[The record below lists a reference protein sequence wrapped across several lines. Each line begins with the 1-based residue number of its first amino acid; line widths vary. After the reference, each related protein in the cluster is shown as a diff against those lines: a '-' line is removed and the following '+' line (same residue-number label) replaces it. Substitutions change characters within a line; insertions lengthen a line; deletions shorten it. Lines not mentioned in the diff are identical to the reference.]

1 MKLTENSEPPLLYK
15 KWVGISVLAG
25 CLRRKCVMQWGT
37 IPFYPNMYIVLVG
50 PSGRCRKGTA
60 MSQGYS
66 FLKEMGIAMAAESTT
81 REALIQALKQSN
93 DTQVDPVT
101 NKMYLHASLTIYSQ
115 ELTVFLGYNNV
126 ALMSDLTDW
135 YDCRSSWTYRTKHQG
150 TDEIIGV
157 FVNLIGATT
166 PELLQTALP
175 RDAIGGG
182 LTSRMIFVYETRKH
196 KTVAAPFETDEERE
210 LRILLIRDLEKICAM
225 QGEFKVTEGFIDRW
239 TQWYT
244 EYDKGGPPFDDY
256 RFAGYFERRPNHV
269 MKLSCIMSASRSSSM
284 VVDVQDFDRALH
296 LLEQTE
302 KKMPQTFSG
311 VGKYNQ
317 SEMLERIMAHMVV
330 HKETTAGEL
339 LYSFRADVSKMD
351 LDTIIMSLEKMG
363 LVSVTHT
370 GMTVRVAATR
380 RLLEGRM
387 DS

>member
-1 MKLTENSEPPLLYK
+1 
-15 KWVGISVLAG
+15 
-25 CLRRKCVMQWGT
+25 MQWGT
-37 IPFYPNMYIVLVG
+37 ISFYPNMYVVLVG
-50 PSGRCRKGTA
+50 PSGKCRKGTA
-60 MSQGYS
+60 MSQGYD
-66 FLKEMGIAMAAESTT
+66 FLKEMGIKMAAESTT
-81 REALIQALKQSN
+81 REALIQALQQSN

-157 FVNLIGATT
+157 YVNLIGATT

-182 LTSRMIFVYETRKH
+182 LTSRMIFVFETKKH
-196 KTVAAPFETDEERE
+196 KTVVTPFETDAERE
-210 LRILLIRDLEKICAM
+210 LRTLLIRDLERICSM
-225 QGEFKVTEGFIDRW
+225 QGEFKVTDAFVERW
-239 TQWYT
+239 AQWYT
-244 EYDKGGPPFDDY
+244 AYDHGAPPFDDY

-269 MKLSCIMSASRSSSM
+269 MKLSCIMSASRTSSM
-284 VVDVQDFDRALH
+284 VVDVVDFDRALA
-296 LLEQTE
+296 LIEQTE

-317 SEMLERIMAHMVV
+317 SEMLERIMAHLAVR
-330 HKETTAGEL
+330 KELTVGEL
-339 LYSFRADVSKMD
+339 LYSFRADVSKTD
-351 LDTIIMSLEKMG
+351 LDIIVTSLEKMG
-363 LVSVTHT
+363 LLNITHT
-370 GMTVRVAATR
+370 GTTVRLAATR

>member
-1 MKLTENSEPPLLYK
+1 MLYK
-15 KWVGISVLAG
+15 KWVGVSVLAG

-37 IPFYPNMYIVLVG
+37 ISFYPNMYVVLVG
-50 PSGRCRKGTA
+50 PSGKCRKGTA
-60 MSQGYS
+60 MSQGYD
-66 FLKEMGIAMAAESTT
+66 FLKEMGIKMAAESTT
-81 REALIQALKQSN
+81 REALIQALQQSN

-157 FVNLIGATT
+157 YVNLIGATT

-182 LTSRMIFVYETRKH
+182 LTSRMIFVFETKKH
-196 KTVAAPFETDEERE
+196 KTVVTPFETDAERE
-210 LRILLIRDLEKICAM
+210 LRTLLIRDLERICSM
-225 QGEFKVTEGFIDRW
+225 QGEFKVTDAFVERW
-239 TQWYT
+239 AQWYT
-244 EYDKGGPPFDDY
+244 AYDHGAPPFDDY

-269 MKLSCIMSASRSSSM
+269 MKLSCIMSASRTSSM
-284 VVDVQDFDRALH
+284 VVDVVDFDRALA
-296 LLEQTE
+296 LIEQTE

-317 SEMLERIMAHMVV
+317 SEMLERIMAHLAVR
-330 HKETTAGEL
+330 KELTVGEL
-339 LYSFRADVSKMD
+339 LYSFRADVSKTD
-351 LDTIIMSLEKMG
+351 LDIIVTSLEKMG
-363 LVSVTHT
+363 LLNITHT
-370 GMTVRVAATR
+370 GTTVRLAATR